1 MIGGDV
7 SVELQL
13 SVERFLYLEA
23 AVLDDRRL
31 RDWLDLFA
39 DDLWY
44 HVPTRYVRGDG
55 AVSDEFGSRD
65 DVALFDDNKR
75 TLEQRIRR
83 LESGSA
89 WSEQPP
95 SRLRHVV
102 SNVLVLAVESEE
114 VEVSSVVQVHKS
126 RLDHPPELWV
136 GRRIDRIRRS
146 DSAAGWLIAT
156 RTVQLDHTVLDA
168 PNISFFF

>member
-1 MIGGDV
+1 M
-7 SVELQL
+7 
-13 SVERFLYLEA
+13 
-23 AVLDDRRL
+23 
-31 RDWLDLFA
+31 
-39 DDLWY
+39 
-44 HVPTRYVRGDG
+44 PTRYVRGEG
-55 AVSDEFGSRD
+55 GVSEEFGGSD
-65 DVALFDDNKR
+65 DVALFDDSKR

-95 SRLRHVV
+95 SRVCHVV
-102 SNVLVLAVESEE
+102 TNVLILEVESEE

-136 GRRIDRIRRS
+136 GRRTDRIRRS
-146 DSAAGWLIAT
+146 GSSSGWLLAR
-156 RTVQLDHTVLDA
+156 RTVELDHTVLAA

>member
-1 MIGGDV
+1 VIGDEV
-7 SVELQL
+7 SAELQF

-23 AVLDDRRL
+23 AVLDDRRF

-39 DDLWY
+39 DDLRY
-44 HVPTRYVRGDG
+44 YVPTRYVRGEG
-55 AVSDEFGSRD
+55 GVSEEFGGPD

-95 SRLRHVV
+95 SRVRHVV
-102 SNVLVLAVESEE
+102 TNVLILGVESEE

-146 DSAAGWLIAT
+146 SSPARWLLAR
-156 RTVQLDHTVLDA
+156 RTVELDHTVLAA